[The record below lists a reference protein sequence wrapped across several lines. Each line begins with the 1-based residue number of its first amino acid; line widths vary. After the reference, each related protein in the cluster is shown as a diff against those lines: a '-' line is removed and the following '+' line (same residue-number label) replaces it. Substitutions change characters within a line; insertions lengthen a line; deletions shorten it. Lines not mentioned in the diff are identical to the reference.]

1 MFLLLTME
9 TAFNSVY
16 KVTGDSRTLF
26 WRMVSWI
33 MVSLIVLTVGLL
45 SFISNTLST
54 IFLLNK
60 LHIISIQLLNFII
73 NTILIGTLYI
83 YIPNHLIKWR
93 DGLLGGCVSAFLFEI
108 GRNSFGLY
116 ILHLAYY
123 TNIYGTLAL
132 IPIFLLWVYIS
143 WLIILFGA
151 IFIAEKNKLLAS
163 SEYMKRVYK

>member
-1 MFLLLTME
+1 ME